1 MTLPLVTVRTGQCVG
16 IIVCFCV
23 GVNVHMRVLIFRLF
37 SLFSCITG
45 HRLPFLG

>member
-23 GVNVHMRVLIFRLF
+23 GVNVHMRVLIF
-37 SLFSCITG
+37 
-45 HRLPFLG
+45 